1 MWIIIGVSIGFI
13 NGFFG
18 GGGGMIAVPML
29 SSLAKFST
37 QKAHANAI
45 LVILPITVI
54 SALVYLFEGNFKWG
68 IHIPVTIGSCIGGV
82 IGAKLLKRLSAKNI
96 QLIFIIMLIVVGLKM
111 LF

>member
-1 MWIIIGVSIGFI
+1 MFIFIGIAIGFI

-29 SSLAKFST
+29 EQFAKFST

-45 LVILPITVI
+45 LVILPITVM
-54 SALVYLFEGNFKWG
+54 SAIVYLFQGNFAWG
-68 IHIPVTIGSCIGGV
+68 MHIPVAMGSMVGGF
-82 IGAKLLKRLSAKNI
+82 IGARLLKKLSAKHI
-96 QLIFIIMLIVVGLKM
+96 QGVFVLLLFLVGLKM

>member
-1 MWIIIGVSIGFI
+1 MFIIIGVAIGFI

-29 SSLAKFST
+29 STFAKFST

-54 SALVYLFEGNFKWG
+54 SAIVYLFQGNFKWG
-68 IHIPVTIGSCIGGV
+68 IHIPVTIGSCIGGL
-82 IGAKLLKRLSAKNI
+82 IGARLLKTLSPKKI
-96 QLIFIIMLIVVGLKM
+96 QLVFILLLIIVGLKM

>member
-1 MWIIIGVSIGFI
+1 MFILIGIAIGFI

-29 SSLAKFST
+29 EQFAKFTT

-45 LVILPITVI
+45 LVILPITVM
-54 SALVYLFEGNFKWG
+54 SAIVYLLQGNFAWS
-68 IHIPVTIGSCIGGV
+68 IHIPVTLGSCVGGY
-82 IGAKLLKRLSAKNI
+82 IGAKLLKRLSAKHI
-96 QLIFIIMLIVVGLKM
+96 QGVFILLLFLVGIKM

>member
-29 SSLAKFST
+29 SGVAKFST
-37 QKAHANAI
+37 QKAH

-54 SALVYLFEGNFKWG
+54 SAIVYLLQGNFKWG

-96 QLIFIIMLIVVGLKM
+96 QLIFIFMLILVGLKM